1 MKHPAS
7 IWIIT
12 AIACIL
18 LTACRANKDV
28 AETMPSGKVTI
39 ENDVE
44 DGKQDKICDTQFPL
58 TDFPWLKKIV
68 EQYQSD
74 TVVRI
79 TINICTYRD
88 SLKGK
93 AIEIIKKIPMKDF
106 PEKTILYYYLYNCEG
121 QCVCSG
127 KVDFNK
133 GVYHPLSPYLK
144 CCNIRTNKICIYKNY

>member
-93 AIEIIKKIPMKDF
+93 AIEIIKK
-106 PEKTILYYYLYNCEG
+106 YL
-121 QCVCSG
+121 
-127 KVDFNK
+127 
-133 GVYHPLSPYLK
+133 
-144 CCNIRTNKICIYKNY
+144 